1 MNRKSAFTLSEVLI
15 TLAII
20 GVIAAITIPVSITN
34 SQDEAFR
41 SALKKSISGL
51 NQALALEFALEG
63 YTAQDYSSA
72 QQLVENVFKR
82 RMNVI
87 DGRTD
92 FTSDVCG
99 GSVFTTGDGVI
110 FCVDNYSSGNS
121 DSATLPCNIQNTTP
135 CIVNNGANVWIDV
148 NGVKKPNRL
157 TELIVRPKDIYQA
170 QIYSQK
176 VIPYGDVTQGF
187 LLDTKILP
195 PEDNNTEPDDN
206 DNSESGNNGGD
217 NPNKGPGNNSGN
229 GNTDPGNGNN
239 GNDNP
244 NKGPGNNNG
253 NGNGNDN
260 PNKGP
265 GNNNGNGNG
274 NDNPNKGP
282 GNNNGNGNGND
293 NPNKGPGNN
302 NGKKNIL

>member
-1 MNRKSAFTLSEVLI
+1 MSKKYAFTLAEVLI
-15 TLAII
+15 TLAVI
-20 GVIAAITIPVSITN
+20 GVIAAITIPVCVTN

-41 SALKKSISGL
+41 SALKKAISGL
-51 NQALALEFALEG
+51 NQALALEHSLEG

-72 QQLVENVFKR
+72 QQITESVFKR

-92 FTSDVCG
+92 FTSSVCG
-99 GSVFTTGDGVI
+99 GSVFTTADGVI
-110 FCVDNYSSGNS
+110 FCVDNYSSENS
-121 DSATLPCNIQNTTP
+121 DSETSPCNQQNTNP
-135 CIVNNGANVWIDV
+135 CIINNGANVWIDV

-187 LLDTKILP
+187 LLGTKLLP
-195 PEDNNTEPDDN
+195 SQDNNTEPGDN
-206 DNSESGNNGGD
+206 NNPDSGNNGDNGNNGGD

-229 GNTDPGNGNN
+229 GNTDPGNNGNN

-265 GNNNGNGNG
+265 GNNSGNGNT
-274 NDNPNKGP
+274 DP
-282 GNNNGNGNGND
+282 GNGGNAYGQQ
-293 NPNKGPGNN
+293 
-302 NGKKNIL
+302 